1 MYLPELD
8 DRIALWRN
16 TIQLFH
22 RYNRPDFIGPFN
34 AIGLSYVVERPF
46 LTKQGEERK
55 PDIVASGDSG
65 WIILELTT
73 TPGSKK
79 PNLDRYKAIDPR
91 YLNQYVSNIH
101 DSTPDVL
108 SSRLSFVDD
117 GPYCQIIV
125 KDILRVEKEEYLN
138 NQDLKDA
145 LDQAKGADLRK
156 LPEIPVSI
164 VPEMKPEEIC
174 RGLVDIVMQLFEP
187 NSDGKTSIQLVEV
200 GLERLSDKVGVTE
213 KHSLMDKVNNVM
225 EDLIK
230 NHLPEYLE
238 LTKGGKYKATEKFKQ
253 HHKTMGHIASRLR
266 DWAAPGAQKTW
277 DDIRSPSFPINPK

>member
-1 MYLPELD
+1 LPELD

-22 RYNRPDFIGPFN
+22 RYNRPDFVGPFN

-55 PDIVASGDSG
+55 PDIIASGDSG
-65 WIILELTT
+65 WMILELTT
-73 TPGSKK
+73 QPGSKEPK
-79 PNLDRYKAIDPR
+79 LDKYKAIDPR

-101 DSTPDVL
+101 DGAPDIL

-117 GPYCQIIV
+117 GHYCQIIV

-138 NQDLKDA
+138 NLYLKNA
-145 LDQAKGADLRK
+145 LERAKGADLRK

-164 VPEMKPEEIC
+164 VPEQNSKPKEIC

-187 NSDGKTSIQLVEV
+187 NSDGKTSIQLVDE

-213 KHSLMDKVNNVM
+213 KRRLMDKVNNVM

-230 NHLPEYLE
+230 NHLHEYLE
-238 LTKGGKYKATEKFKQ
+238 LTKEGKYKATEKFKQ
-253 HHKTMGHIASRLR
+253 HHKTMGYIASRLR
-266 DWAAPGAQKTW
+266 DWAAPGPQRTF
-277 DDIRSPSFPINPK
+277 DDTFASS

>member
-1 MYLPELD
+1 MPELD

-22 RYNRPDFIGPFN
+22 RYNRPDFVGPFK

-55 PDIVASGDSG
+55 PDIIASGESG

-73 TPGSKK
+73 QTGSKEPK
-79 PNLDRYKAIDPR
+79 LDAYNAIDPR
-91 YLNQYVSNIH
+91 YLSEYGLCIH

-125 KDILRVEKEEYLN
+125 KAILRVEKEECLN

-145 LDQAKGADLRK
+145 LNRAKGADLSK

-164 VPEMKPEEIC
+164 VPEMKPKEIC
-174 RGLVDIVMQLFEP
+174 RGLVDVVMQLFEP
-187 NSDGKTSIQLVEV
+187 NSDGKTSIQLVEG

-213 KHSLMDKVNNVM
+213 KLSLKNKVNNVM
-225 EDLIK
+225 DDLIK

-238 LTKGGKYKATEKFKQ
+238 LKEGKYKAREKFKQ

-266 DWAAPGAQKTW
+266 DWAAPGPQKTW
-277 DDIRSPSFPINPK
+277 DDIR

>member
-1 MYLPELD
+1 MPELD

-22 RYNRPDFIGPFN
+22 RYNRPDFVGPFN

-55 PDIVASGDSG
+55 PDIIASGDSG
-65 WIILELTT
+65 WMILELTT
-73 TPGSKK
+73 QPGSKEPK
-79 PNLDRYKAIDPR
+79 LDKYKAIDPR

-101 DSTPDVL
+101 DSAPDIL

-125 KDILRVEKEEYLN
+125 MDILKVEKKEYLN

-145 LDQAKGADLRK
+145 LDRANGADLSK

-164 VPEMKPEEIC
+164 VPEMKSKEIR
-174 RGLVDIVMQLFEP
+174 RGLVDVVLQLFEP

-200 GLERLSDKVGVTE
+200 GLERLSDKIGVTE
-213 KHSLMDKVNNVM
+213 KRSLMNKVNNVM

-230 NHLPEYLE
+230 NHLHEYLE
-238 LTKGGKYKATEKFKQ
+238 LTKEGKYKATEKFKQ

-266 DWAAPGAQKTW
+266 DWAAPGPQRTF
-277 DDIRSPSFPINPK
+277 DDSFASR